1 MTLLKPELN
10 TIHPSCICASFCVS
24 VALHHGRKNTLEGVG
39 GSGEWAEGGGVAD
52 RVLHPQAPS
61 RGPGATSD
69 RGSQGL
75 CAWPQETR
83 RAMSPTLG
91 GLSALTHSGVV
102 AVRPRLRV
110 WPIIT
115 LSSPA
120 CPRPPR
126 HEHLTRDDL
135 CFPENGVNTLRAR
148 LPPFICDSG
157 GTVLH

>member
-1 MTLLKPELN
+1 
-10 TIHPSCICASFCVS
+10 
-24 VALHHGRKNTLEGVG
+24 
-39 GSGEWAEGGGVAD
+39 
-52 RVLHPQAPS
+52 
-61 RGPGATSD
+61 
-69 RGSQGL
+69 
-75 CAWPQETR
+75 
-83 RAMSPTLG
+83 MSPTLG
-91 GLSALTHSGVV
+91 GLSALIHSGVV
-102 AVRPRLRV
+102 AVWPRLRV

-148 LPPFICDSG
+148 LLPFICDSG